1 MQPAILLIS
10 AVLPELD
17 QQLEQ
22 RYAVHRL
29 YQHADKSAYLN
40 QHQDSIVAVVTG
52 GALGISTAMMERLPA
67 LKIVTINGIGTDA
80 VDLGYA
86 KRRGIHVTTTPDV
99 LTADVADLGIGL
111 AIAALR
117 GLCAGDRYVRDGAWG
132 SKPLALANKF
142 SGKRVGIV
150 GLGRVGQA
158 IARRAAAFDCP
169 IAYVDRREH
178 KDLPYQYVS
187 DLLQLA
193 RDSEVLVLAASADDG
208 KAIINTEILN
218 ALGPKGV
225 LVNIARGKLVDEAA
239 LVLALQ
245 EGRLGG
251 AGLDVFVDEPKVP
264 QALWSMDNVVLQPHR
279 ASATEETRREMGQIV
294 LDNLAAYFA
303 GERPPTSV
311 TA

>member
-1 MQPAILLIS
+1 MPPAILLIS
-10 AVLPELD
+10 PVLPELD
-17 QQLEQ
+17 RQLAE
-22 RYAVHRL
+22 RYTVHHL
-29 YQHADKSAYLN
+29 YQQADKDAYLRA
-40 QHQDSIVAVVTG
+40 HQDSIVGVVTG
-52 GALGISTAMMERLPA
+52 GALGISTSMMERLPA

-86 KRRGIHVTTTPDV
+86 RRRGIHVTTTPDV
-99 LTADVADLGIGL
+99 LTADVADLAIGL

-117 GLCAGDRYVRDGAWG
+117 GLCTGDRYVRAGDWG
-132 SKPLALANKF
+132 RKPLALANKF

-150 GLGRVGQA
+150 GLGRVGKA

-169 IAYVDRREH
+169 VAYVDRREH
-178 KDLPYQYVS
+178 KDLPYQYVT

-208 KAIINTEILN
+208 KAIVGREMLD

-225 LVNIARGKLVDEAA
+225 LINIARGKLVDEEA

-245 EGRLGG
+245 EGGLGG
-251 AGLDVFVDEPKVP
+251 AGLDVFVDEPSVP
-264 QALWSMDNVVLQPHR
+264 QALWSMENVVLQPHR
-279 ASATEETRREMGQIV
+279 ASATEETRRDMGQII